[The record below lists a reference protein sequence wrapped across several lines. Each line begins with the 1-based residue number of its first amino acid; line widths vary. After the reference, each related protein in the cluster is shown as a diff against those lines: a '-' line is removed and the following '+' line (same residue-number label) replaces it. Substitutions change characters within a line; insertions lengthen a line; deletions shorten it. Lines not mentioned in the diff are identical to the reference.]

1 MSDHP
6 VKYMQEIA
14 IVTEDGELVSKHVKE
29 LSEADM
35 AFLDAISPNSVDDW
49 AAFLVMHQG
58 RYQPANHELM
68 QTLIRAAE
76 QNMEQ
81 VIITPN
87 RTTLSDMERVYTRLG
102 CAVEKTEAQYLHEE
116 AQRIMANVINFEP
129 DDFSDTDEFDTH
141 HTLKVEP
148 NRKVAGKHKQPFW
161 RDGRW

>member
-1 MSDHP
+1 MDHHP

-35 AFLDAISPNSVDDW
+35 AFLDAISPNSVNDW

-58 RYQPANHELM
+58 RYQPANQELM
-68 QTLIRAAE
+68 QKLIRAAE
-76 QNMEQ
+76 QNVEQ
-81 VIITPN
+81 VIITPA
-87 RTTLSDMERVYTRLG
+87 RTTMSDMERVYGRLG
-102 CAVEKTEAQYLHEE
+102 SILTTPKARDLHDEV
-116 AQRIMANVINFEP
+116 QRIMANVINFEP
-129 DDFSDTDEFDTH
+129 DEFEHSDEFDIH

-148 NRKVAGKHKQPFW
+148 NRKIAGKHKQPFW